1 MDNRPEYCDRWG
13 VYDKVIVTD
22 AYWEKENLGY
32 SSVEI
37 EIESVSDFS
46 KSEFL
51 DFERKYNYLVVKT
64 QNASPLLWQNLQ
76 SLGYNIV
83 ECQLSISKRINKFER
98 EKFHSFFRQYSI
110 KRVVTHNDL
119 QRVLKEIGKG
129 IFTTDRV
136 AIDPIFGIE
145 IASRRYCNWIQ
156 SKFENPQ
163 MLLDII
169 IADQIEVGFAFNQV
183 SDNGR
188 TIIGQLGG
196 IYQGY
201 HNCGY
206 GLGMLSPVF
215 LSDSEELRYHRTSI
229 SVNNL
234 PVMRLYQFLGYQF
247 TDCKYVF
254 VKHVRV

>member
-1 MDNRPEYCDRWG
+1 MRTTE
-13 VYDKVIVTD
+13 
-22 AYWEKENLGY
+22 AYWERDNLGC
-32 SSVEI
+32 STVEI
-37 EIESVSDFS
+37 EIESDSDLQKNELLELEDRF
-46 KSEFL
+46 
-51 DFERKYNYLVVKT
+51 DYLVVKT
-64 QNASPLLWQNLQ
+64 PISSPLLWQLLQ
-76 SLGYNIV
+76 ERGYNII
-83 ECQLSISKRINKFER
+83 ECQLSISKKVNKTER
-98 EKFHSFFRQYSI
+98 EKHNSLFSPYSI
-110 KRVVTHNDL
+110 RRALTQNDL
-119 QRVLKEIGKG
+119 HQVLKEIGKG

-163 MLLDII
+163 MFLDII
-169 IADQIEVGFAFNQV
+169 IADQIEVGFAFYQV

-229 SVNNL
+229 SVNNF

-254 VKHVRV
+254 VKHVKG